1 MPITTMTNSTSPVN
15 CLTSGQVGQD
25 TLRSSPAVSLK
36 NAVKAFGL
44 LTFAFLSAKV
54 LLLRFL
60 RLKRRPSHSG
70 VVFFRQARQDLN
82 PQPLVLE
89 TSALPIELLAFGV
102 SRIFSSLASLIVF
115 PVHGNY
121 ETNEPSNYITISF
134 RDAWCVS
141 CNAGKTC

>member
-70 VVFFRQARQDLN
+70 VAFFQAGQAG
-82 PQPLVLE
+82 LE
-89 TSALPIELLAFGV
+89 PTTARFGDEC
-102 SRIFSSLASLIVF
+102 S
-115 PVHGNY
+115 
-121 ETNEPSNYITISF
+121 TN
-134 RDAWCVS
+134 
-141 CNAGKTC
+141 